1 MEMRVYNMRGDAH
14 STLSEISNCQKCVAR
29 NSCVLLGMQKLCVFY
44 QTIIKK
50 VIAQRAKNLKD
61 QMQLRIMVCIND

>member
-1 MEMRVYNMRGDAH
+1 MP
-14 STLSEISNCQKCVAR
+14 KCAAR
-29 NSCVLLGMQKLCVFY
+29 NSCVLLGYAKTLCFD

-50 VIAQRAKNLKD
+50 VIAQKAKSLKD

>member
-29 NSCVLLGMQKLCVFY
+29 NSCVLLGY
-44 QTIIKK
+44 
-50 VIAQRAKNLKD
+50 AKNFVFWSKD
-61 QMQLRIMVCIND
+61 YKKGYCTKGKKSERSNAIKNNGLH